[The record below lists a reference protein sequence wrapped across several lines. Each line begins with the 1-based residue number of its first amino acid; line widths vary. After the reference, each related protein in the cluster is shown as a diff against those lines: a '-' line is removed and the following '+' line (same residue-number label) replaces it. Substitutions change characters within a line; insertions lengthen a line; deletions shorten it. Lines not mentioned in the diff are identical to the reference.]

1 MIKIEAWQLR
11 QRQSLPL
18 EAKIIHS
25 QDVIKKWY
33 EYWEGNVYV
42 AFSGGKDST
51 VLLNLVRE
59 LYPEVPAVF
68 VDTGLEYP
76 EIREFVKTINN
87 VIWLKPKLSFKQVI
101 DKYGYPVISKE
112 QSQYIYQYRT
122 AKSEKTKQ
130 LRWYGDSKKRF
141 KISDKWKYLVDAP
154 FKISDQCCTYLKKQP
169 VKKYDKETGFK
180 PFIGKLADESNMRKT
195 QYLRNGGCN
204 AFQNK
209 KPTSNPLSIWLEQ
222 DIWDYIHQ
230 TNIPYSPIYNMG
242 YKRTGCMFC
251 MFGCHL
257 EKEPNKFQRMKKTH
271 PQLYD
276 YCINKLDLK
285 TVLDYIHVKY

>member
-1 MIKIEAWQLR
+1 MELWQLQ

-18 EAKIIHS
+18 ESKIVHS
-25 QDVIKKWY
+25 QNVIKQWHEHFDGK
-33 EYWEGNVYV
+33 VYV
-42 AFSGGKDST
+42 SFSGGKDST
-51 VLLNLVRE
+51 VLLHLVRE
-59 LYPEVPAVF
+59 LYPEVPAVYI
-68 VDTGLEYP
+68 DTGLEYP
-76 EIREFVKTINN
+76 EIRDFVKTVDN

-130 LRWYGDSKKRF
+130 LRWYGDSKGRF
-141 KISDKWKYLVDAP
+141 KISNKWKYLVDAP

-169 VKKYDKETGFK
+169 IKKYEKETGLH
-180 PFIGKLADESNMRKT
+180 PFIGTMASESERRQGN
-195 QYLRNGGCN
+195 YLRFGCN
-204 AFQNK
+204 AFDLKN
-209 KPTSNPLSIWLEQ
+209 PISRPLSIWNDV
-222 DIWDYIHQ
+222 DIYKYLKQYD
-230 TNIPYSPIYNMG
+230 IPYSKIYDMG
-242 YKRTGCMFC
+242 ESRTGCMFC

-285 TVLDYIHVKY
+285 TVLEYIHVKY